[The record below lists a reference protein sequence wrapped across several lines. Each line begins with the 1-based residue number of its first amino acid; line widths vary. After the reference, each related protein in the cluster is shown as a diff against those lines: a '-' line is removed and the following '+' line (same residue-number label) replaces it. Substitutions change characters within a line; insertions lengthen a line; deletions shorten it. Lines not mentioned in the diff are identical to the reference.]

1 MEENKVTQSP
11 SVCCHW
17 DYWSDASVTAMI
29 RRSTAKANLVTA
41 FAQNN
46 ILANNFIARC
56 PVIHKMALAK
66 TEIIEQ

>member
-17 DYWSDASVTAMI
+17 DYWSDTSVTATI
-29 RRSTAKANLVTA
+29 RHSTAKANSVTA

-46 ILANNFIARC
+46 ILANNFIPRG
-56 PVIHKMALAK
+56 PVIHKITLAK
-66 TEIIEQ
+66 TEMIEQ